1 MEHEYFTIEEVA
13 ERLKV
18 TRGAVYKWMHSG
30 ELHYVVVGKHR
41 RITGDALRAFVRPG
55 RPDDA
60 QIEDASSVV
69 QSPPNRPA

>member
-1 MEHEYFTIEEVA
+1 MEHEYYTIEEIA

-18 TRGAVYKWMHSG
+18 TRGAVYKWMNSG
-30 ELHYVVVGKHR
+30 QLGYVMVGKHR

-69 QSPPNRPA
+69 QSPV

>member
-30 ELHYVVVGKHR
+30 QLPFVMVGSHR

-60 QIEDASSVV
+60 QIEAGASVV
-69 QSPPNRPA
+69 QSPV